1 MTLHKDT
8 TTSQPAPNEGRKCN
22 WESGCVGYWEWA
34 MMELGL
40 RWLFGLCVLHKQRLT
55 LLPPFATSAPLQRD
69 VIYDC
74 WFPASHS
81 HAHWVA
87 LPYLWVY
94 WQLNAGLINYFELKV
109 FRRFISRKIK
119 IEVNLPCL
127 MCNCPPFETV
137 DYVGGEGV
145 MKRWTVLE
153 YCCCCLFLHYQNGNK
168 DELSL
173 TKNFHWKS
181 LGKSFLVFTF
191 LFFLR
196 PLSCTGIEVHKLLT
210 SQCHGI

>member
-1 MTLHKDT
+1 MKDVRVT
-8 TTSQPAPNEGRKCN
+8 G
-22 WESGCVGYWEWA
+22 SGWGGLDWEWA
-34 MMELGL
+34 MMGLGL

-55 LLPPFATSAPLQRD
+55 LLLPFATSAPLQRD

-137 DYVGGEGV
+137 DHVGGGGSDEEMDSIRRGLLFITSFA
-145 MKRWTVLE
+145 KWKQRWT
-153 YCCCCLFLHYQNGNK
+153 LFNNEFPLKVFGKEFSCHY
-168 DELSL
+168 LPFLPS
-173 TKNFHWKS
+173 TPVVHWYW
-181 LGKSFLVFTF
+181 GT
-191 LFFLR
+191 
-196 PLSCTGIEVHKLLT
+196 
-210 SQCHGI
+210 